1 MYSGNKLVG
10 ISLPVFGPLPKM
22 GAPRVLK
29 GHIKGTYKLAPP
41 KFPCCFIPIAS
52 ADLDQLVRVDYFT
65 VGQEPMSLEDA
76 SRMIS
81 VLTNMPGLHW
91 SHTARFPKTCWQKHC
106 KPPGREAFAIDMPKD
121 DMCSDL
127 GLEFPGVPLYTFTN
141 EALIAEYDRGVYQY
155 HSLAEMT
162 PRAPV
167 PALAP
172 CAPAPQTMDRTV
184 EHPGGF
190 RVVYAAS
197 FVEI

>member
-1 MYSGNKLVG
+1 
-10 ISLPVFGPLPKM
+10 
-22 GAPRVLK
+22 
-29 GHIKGTYKLAPP
+29 
-41 KFPCCFIPIAS
+41 
-52 ADLDQLVRVDYFT
+52 
-65 VGQEPMSLEDA
+65 
-76 SRMIS
+76 
-81 VLTNMPGLHW
+81 
-91 SHTARFPKTCWQKHC
+91 
-106 KPPGREAFAIDMPKD
+106 MPKD